1 MIELHNIERHLNL
14 KKKLQNYRKKM
25 YSMIVLFVCLFV
37 KYQYIV
43 VVDMQVMEKQKS
55 LKQVD

>member
-1 MIELHNIERHLNL
+1 
-14 KKKLQNYRKKM
+14 
-25 YSMIVLFVCLFV
+25 MIVLFVCLFV